1 MSIRPFVNKLK
12 MNIRKSVLY
21 CWIIF
26 LFFHVD
32 SLKAQEKPVR
42 IAIAGM
48 THGHVG
54 WILKRKA
61 LGDVELVGLAE
72 PNEDLAKRLIN
83 QYKLD
88 PKLWYSD
95 LDQMLEEVKPE
106 AVCAFGSVYEH
117 LMVVEKCAPLGIH
130 VMVEKPLAV
139 NIEHAKKMK
148 ALTDKYSIHLLTNYE
163 TSWYAS
169 NHKIHK
175 LTSEGLIGEIRKIV
189 IHDGHSGPIEIGV
202 GQEFLDWLTDPK
214 LNGGGAIIDFGCY
227 GANLSTWLMSN
238 QRPVS
243 VTAVTQQIKPN
254 MYPNV
259 DDEATI
265 IVEYPHSQAI
275 IQASWNW
282 PFNRKDIEV
291 YGTKGQLIASDGSTL
306 QQKLRGA
313 DEKTETLPP
322 LPNPGND
329 PFAYLASVIN
339 GKTNPSG
346 GLYSLE
352 NNMIVMEILSAA
364 VRSAKERKTIFL
376 EK

>member
-1 MSIRPFVNKLK
+1 MI
-12 MNIRKSVLY
+12 IRKYVLY
-21 CWIIF
+21 CWVIF
-26 LFFHVD
+26 LFFHVNP
-32 SLKAQEKPVR
+32 LKAQDKPIR

-72 PNEDLAKRLIN
+72 PNEALAKRLIN

-88 PKLWYSD
+88 PKLWYSN
-95 LDQMLEEVKPE
+95 LDQLLEEVKPE
-106 AVCAFGSVYEH
+106 AVCAFGSVFEH

-148 ALTDKYSIHLLTNYE
+148 AFADKYSIHLLINYE

-175 LTSEGLIGEIRKIV
+175 LTSEGVIGEIRKIV

-202 GQEFLDWLTDPK
+202 GPEFLAWLTDPK

-227 GANLSTWLMSN
+227 GANLSTWLMNN

-243 VTAVTQQIKPN
+243 VTAVTQQIKPK

-265 IVEYPHSQAI
+265 IVEYPNAQAI

-282 PFNRKDIEV
+282 PFSRKDIEV
-291 YGTKGQLIASDGSTL
+291 YGVKGQLIAPDGSTL
-306 QQKLRGA
+306 RQKIAGTA
-313 DEKTETLPP
+313 EKIENLPP

-339 GKTNPSG
+339 GKTVPSG

-364 VRSAKERKTIFL
+364 VQSAKERKTIFL
-376 EK
+376 QR

>member
-1 MSIRPFVNKLK
+1 MIIKKF
-12 MNIRKSVLY
+12 ILY
-21 CWIIF
+21 CWAIILVF
-26 LFFHVD
+26 
-32 SLKAQEKPVR
+32 STNPLKAQDKPIR

-72 PNEDLAKRLIN
+72 PNEAYAKRLISQFN
-83 QYKLD
+83 LD
-88 PKLWYSD
+88 PNLWFSD
-95 LDQMLEEVKPE
+95 LDQMLEEVKPT
-106 AVCAFGSVYEH
+106 AVCAFGSVFDH

-139 NIEHAKKMK
+139 NIAHAKKMK
-148 ALTDKYSIHLLTNYE
+148 SLAEKYNIHLLTNYE

-175 LTSEGLIGEIRKIV
+175 ITSDGTIGEIRKIV
-189 IHDGHSGPIEIGV
+189 IHDGHSGPKEIGV
-202 GQEFLDWLTDPK
+202 GPEFLEWLTDPV

-227 GANLSTWLMSN
+227 GANLSTWIMNN

-243 VTAVTQQIKPN
+243 ITAVTQQMKPDI
-254 MYPNV
+254 YPNV

-265 IVEYPHSQAI
+265 IVEYPHTQAI

-291 YGTKGQLIASDGSTL
+291 YGVNGQLIAPNGSTL
-306 QQKLRGA
+306 QMKLSG
-313 DEKTETLPP
+313 DEETIETLTS

-329 PFAYLASVIN
+329 PFAYLASVVN
-339 GKTNPSG
+339 GETDPSG

-364 VRSAKERKTIFL
+364 VESAKERKTIFF
-376 EK
+376 KPQ